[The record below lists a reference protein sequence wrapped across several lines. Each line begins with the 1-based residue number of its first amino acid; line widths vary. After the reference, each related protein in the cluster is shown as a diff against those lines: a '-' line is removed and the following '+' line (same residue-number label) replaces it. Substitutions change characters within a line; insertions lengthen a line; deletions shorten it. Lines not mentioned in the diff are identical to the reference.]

1 MPVTPIS
8 PSVASTGGL
17 PSFVGSGTTSSVF
30 SHDQTGYITYQIV
43 TESTLNSEWP
53 MGCNTKKKF
62 KLDYTAQVDEEVFDW
77 NFSGDASSASGLAN
91 TYSCMSGTVNSYD
104 SSVGLGTSG
113 YIHFV
118 TGSYTRLAASTDLP
132 YHHISQF
139 DHILMTCP
147 VGQNNE
153 LVDDAATMNL
163 WVATLNTYIRTGGLK
178 YSPTDT
184 PNNVLSTDPEYGWE
198 TRLFCP

>member
-104 SSVGLGTSG
+104 
-113 YIHFV
+113 
-118 TGSYTRLAASTDLP
+118 
-132 YHHISQF
+132 
-139 DHILMTCP
+139 ILMTCP